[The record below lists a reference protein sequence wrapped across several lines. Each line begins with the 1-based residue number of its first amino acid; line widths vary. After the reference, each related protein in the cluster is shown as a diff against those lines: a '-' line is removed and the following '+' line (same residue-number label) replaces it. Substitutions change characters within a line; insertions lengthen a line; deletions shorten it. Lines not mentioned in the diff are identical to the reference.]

1 MIRRKAQS
9 AIKSDTSSSSKSS
22 SAYGAG
28 EYRKFSP
35 RNSRNNSK
43 ESNEQTGT
51 RSSPR
56 TSRDE
61 SSYKSSMMEEV
72 DNDISSSSANY
83 GTEMEI
89 PNVYSFNSAE
99 DTGSLDNSN
108 GKSNS
113 NSNSNNDL
121 VWRVRQLETSNML
134 LMERYYE
141 LATKHDLLCN
151 LLHNNLVTNMGSSS
165 SDGIGTDILGARVDL
180 DNHMES
186 RRRAYSNLSTDTG
199 NDDSTINTNTGGN
212 TNNQTDSETA
222 SLATEKGGVDVLVKE
237 RMEAAQLLFD
247 AVVDNNTFEAAGL
260 VRGIATLKDSNVA
273 TQQGVCSLVDA
284 INLASVQDG
293 GGGHITRK
301 YSLPASFDS
310 YQKRQKVETY
320 NNNNHQ
326 KSNPDLRNLRQLDNK
341 NNVNV
346 SSSNANI
353 NVFEKVKE
361 TQEKNQG
368 KPLSHMKSI

>member
-293 GGGHITRK
+293 GGDI
-301 YSLPASFDS
+301 
-310 YQKRQKVETY
+310 
-320 NNNNHQ
+320 
-326 KSNPDLRNLRQLDNK
+326 
-341 NNVNV
+341 
-346 SSSNANI
+346 
-353 NVFEKVKE
+353 
-361 TQEKNQG
+361 
-368 KPLSHMKSI
+368 